1 MILMYGLSVNIK
13 KKGEKDLGSFCSLQE
28 YKEYLDSRCKEIVDW
43 YNLMRKLK
51 GGNA

>member
-1 MILMYGLSVNIK
+1 MK
-13 KKGEKDLGSFCSLQE
+13 HKEEGEKDLGSFCSLQE

>member
-1 MILMYGLSVNIK
+1 MTDEEILEYVKLK
-13 KKGEKDLGSFCSLQE
+13 TDLQE
-28 YKEYLDSRCKEIVDW
+28 YKVDSICKEIVDW

>member
-1 MILMYGLSVNIK
+1 MTDEEILEYVKLK
-13 KKGEKDLGSFCSLQE
+13 TDLQE

>member
-1 MILMYGLSVNIK
+1 MTDEEILEYVK
-13 KKGEKDLGSFCSLQE
+13 EEGE
-28 YKEYLDSRCKEIVDW
+28 KEYLDSRCKEILDW